1 VYYHTIARMTPN
13 LFVATQKVFQPR
25 KWFKKQNDKPKRRT
39 EHWES
44 PVPGVYEY
52 IPGRGW
58 YLVATYKEPDA
69 TEIESKEGGPVGGA
83 VSAKSKETVP
93 VPSPVAVRY
102 SKVLKKYLLNPEYEV
117 RKRYGAIENSKGR
130 MVQVGF
136 FKLDDSVSWVNC
148 WDEEGEFIPGPYKLW
163 CIDKGNDRFRH
174 MLRADD
180 PDYQRS
186 HSNSRA
192 GSRANSFDR
201 ETNSRRNSQDSRS
214 TQYRPGPGSTYDGP
228 SVPSS
233 RPGSIRNLT
242 SSDPT
247 SKSGSR
253 VNSRRNS
260 LTRGQRSPRILLDDA
275 NPMLRELAMSQAA
288 KERSTRSIE
297 TTKA

>member
-1 VYYHTIARMTPN
+1 MTPN

-25 KWFKKQNDKPKRRT
+25 KWFKKQSDKPQRRT

-58 YLVATYKEPDA
+58 YLVATYKEHVDDT
-69 TEIESKEGGPVGGA
+69 TEIVPKDGGPVGGA
-83 VSAKSKETVP
+83 VDEKPKETVP
-93 VPSPVAVRY
+93 VSSPVPVRY
-102 SKVLKKYLLNPEYEV
+102 SKVLKKYLLNPDYEI
-117 RKRYGAIENSKGR
+117 RKKYGTIENSKGR

-136 FKLDDSVSWVNC
+136 FKLDDGVAWVNC

-163 CIDKGNDRFRH
+163 CIDKGNARFRH

-180 PDYQRS
+180 PEYQRS
-186 HSNSRA
+186 HPNSRTA
-192 GSRANSFDR
+192 SRANSFDR
-201 ETNSRRNSQDSRS
+201 EAGSRRNSQESRS
-214 TQYRPGPGSTYDGP
+214 TQYRPGPGSTHDGS
-228 SVPSS
+228 SVPSTRAS
-233 RPGSIRNLT
+233 SIRNF
-242 SSDPT
+242 SPSDPT
-247 SKSGSR
+247 SKSNSR

-260 LTRGQRSPRILLDDA
+260 LTRGPRSPRVLLDEA
-275 NPMLRELAMSQAA
+275 GPVLRELAMSQAA